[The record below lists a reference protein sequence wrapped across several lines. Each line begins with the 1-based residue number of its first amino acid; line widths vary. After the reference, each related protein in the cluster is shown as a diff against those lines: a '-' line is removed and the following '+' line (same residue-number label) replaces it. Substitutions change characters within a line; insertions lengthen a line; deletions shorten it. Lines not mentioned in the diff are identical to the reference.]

1 VSAPTRAWVGLGGN
15 TGDPVSTL
23 RAATAQFDAL
33 PGTRVLLRSKLYR
46 TPAWGV
52 VAQPDFINGVVLLET
67 SLDARGLLDGL
78 LEIERAFG
86 RERRERWGP
95 RSLDL
100 DLLLYGDCVID
111 LPGLHV
117 PHPHLHERAFVLVP
131 MLEIAPDVEIPG
143 RGRARDALAALAS
156 EGIEAVG

>member
-1 VSAPTRAWVGLGGN
+1 VSTPTRAWIGLGGN
-15 TGDPVSTL
+15 TGDPVATL
-23 RAATAQFDAL
+23 RAATAQLDTL
-33 PGTRVLLRSKLYR
+33 PGSRVLLRSKLYR

-52 VAQPDFINGVVLLET
+52 VAQPDFVNGVVLLET
-67 SLDARGLLDGL
+67 TLDARGLLDGL
-78 LEIERAFG
+78 LAIERAFG

-100 DLLLYGDCVID
+100 DLLLYGDSVID

-117 PHPHLHERAFVLVP
+117 PHPHLHERAFVLLP
-131 MLEIAPDVEIPG
+131 MIEIAPDVEIPG
-143 RGRARDALAALAS
+143 RGRARDALAMLAS